1 VAKHILRSDAAFGV
15 SDLVLN
21 VLPALAIE
29 TGAEWITTATTRV
42 RQECCPIFTATG
54 KGVALATAGSQNI
67 APHHTRF
74 IPTRDMFLPVRVF
87 WKGENEISIC
97 ERL

>member
-1 VAKHILRSDAAFGV
+1 MEETSVVGVVFDINMPIAWLNHILRSDAAFGV

-42 RQECCPIFTATG
+42 LQGMLSDQGSDRKRSCVSHRWISECRAASHPIWF
-54 KGVALATAGSQNI
+54 N
-67 APHHTRF
+67 
-74 IPTRDMFLPVRVF
+74 
-87 WKGENEISIC
+87 
-97 ERL
+97 

>member
-1 VAKHILRSDAAFGV
+1 MAEVDKLTCRLSSRVVTRMEETSVVGVVFDINMPIAWLNHILRSDAAFGV

-54 KGVALATAGSQNI
+54 KEL
-67 APHHTRF
+67 H
-74 IPTRDMFLPVRVF
+74 
-87 WKGENEISIC
+87 
-97 ERL
+97 